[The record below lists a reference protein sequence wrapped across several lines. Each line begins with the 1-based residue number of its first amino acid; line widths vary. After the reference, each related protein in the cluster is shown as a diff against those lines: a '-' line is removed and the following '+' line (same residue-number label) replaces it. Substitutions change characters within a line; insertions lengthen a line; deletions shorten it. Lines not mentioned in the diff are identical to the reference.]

1 LLKAPAI
8 PQQLRLVELIR
19 NYHFWII
26 IGLIAGVVF
35 VYNDWFWRYDWFWL
49 FCHWEFRNDIIG
61 TLLFIPFL
69 YATVVFG
76 LRGAI
81 IVWLLS
87 LIAILP
93 YMVTFSFTTAPLMR
107 NIGTAFLPLL
117 AIITVI
123 LEVNWRNRQKQI
135 IVERE
140 AERHLYITQI
150 LKAQED
156 ERGRVAQELHDGT
169 IQDLLVFANKIQ
181 GLIESKANEDGGKS
195 ETTLQHLRDSILD
208 LTEDLRRIT
217 LDLRPSVLDNLGLVP
232 AVRWLVQKLTKE
244 SKTTAKVSINGVKR
258 KLSSESEVI
267 VFRIIQEAL
276 NNVQRHSGA
285 TEVIIDLLY
294 APDYLRVI
302 VKDNGIGFYISK
314 TQNNLVTERMGIM
327 GIRQRVNSLNG
338 SINITS
344 QVGIGTSLS
353 FRVPC

>member
-1 LLKAPAI
+1 LLKALVI

-26 IGLIAGVVF
+26 IGVIAGIVF
-35 VYNDWFWRYDWFWL
+35 IYNEWFWKYDWFWL

-76 LRGAI
+76 LQGAI

-93 YMVTFSFTTAPLMR
+93 YMVTFSFTIAPLMR
-107 NIGTAFLPLL
+107 NIGTAFIPLL
-117 AIITVI
+117 AIITVT
-123 LEVNWRNRQKQI
+123 LEINWRNKQKQI
-135 IVERE
+135 MVERE

-156 ERGRVAQELHDGT
+156 ERRRVAQELHDGT
-169 IQDLLVFANKIQ
+169 IQDLLVFVNSIQ
-181 GLIESKANEDGGKS
+181 GLIDSKMNEDTGRR
-195 ETTLQHLRDSILD
+195 EDVLEHLRDSILH

-217 LDLRPSVLDNLGLVP
+217 LDLRPAVLDNLGLVP
-232 AVRWLVQKLTKE
+232 AVRWLAEKLAREDKI
-244 SKTTAKVSINGVKR
+244 TAKVSMTGVEK

-276 NNVQRHSGA
+276 NNVQRHSKA
-285 TEVIIDLLY
+285 TEVMINLLY
-294 APDYLRVI
+294 APDSLEVV
-302 VKDNGIGFYISK
+302 VKDDGLGFHINK
-314 TQNNLVTERMGIM
+314 TKDSLVTERMGITGM
-327 GIRQRVNSLNG
+327 RQRVDSLNG
-338 SINITS
+338 SMNITS
-344 QVGIGTSLS
+344 QVGTGTILS
-353 FRVPC
+353 FKIPC